1 MTPKTSAELMHDFTV
16 VQQPGKTYR
25 IEGNRIAGYTDCLL
39 YTSDAADE

>member
-25 IEGNRIAGYTDCLL
+25 IEGNALRATRTACPPSCRRRG
-39 YTSDAADE
+39 